1 MNIKDLELLNRD
13 PNQDNLYDLTQN
25 NLKFVPNLPSTYF
38 VLSDEEE
45 MRADLVSYAIYNN
58 VDNIDYLLSLND
70 IDNPLNLMS
79 GDYIKWIN
87 PTKLNLIEINLS
99 KVDTVSL
106 GLLNTNKKTQIDPSR
121 QVYVANGYSFPPTFN
136 EAGGPPAAI
145 SGNTII
151 LGNN

>member
-1 MNIKDLELLNRD
+1 MNINDLNLLKRD
-13 PNQDNLYDLTQN
+13 PNQGDLYDLTQN
-25 NLKFVPNLPSTYF
+25 NLKFVPNLQGSYF

-45 MRADLVSYAIYNN
+45 MRVDLVSYAIYDDVDN
-58 VDNIDYLLSLND
+58 VDYILSLND

-87 PTKLNLIEINLS
+87 PTQLNAIEINVS

-106 GLLNTNKKTQIDPSR
+106 GLINTNKKTQVDPAR
-121 QVYVANGYSFPPTFN
+121 QAYVSNGYSFPPTFN